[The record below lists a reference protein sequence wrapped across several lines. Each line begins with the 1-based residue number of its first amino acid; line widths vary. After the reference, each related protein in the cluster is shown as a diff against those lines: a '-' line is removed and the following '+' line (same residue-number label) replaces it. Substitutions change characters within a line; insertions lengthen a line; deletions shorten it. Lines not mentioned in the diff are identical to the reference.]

1 VRRLVAAAV
10 AGIVMLTACGGGGGG
25 GDGPQD
31 DVTGTTAALDD
42 QAKAREA
49 NLRLSD
55 FPTEWKSTPLPADAE
70 QVNAR
75 NNRELAACMGR
86 PPPEEL
92 RTAIADSNDFSAA
105 DTRRVTSSVQLVRT
119 EEIARDDFAALKG
132 EKSLACH
139 QTQVESEFRRQL
151 PAASPQVS
159 MDRFDLPQFGDETVG
174 FRVDATSL
182 AEGVQIRTFIDL
194 VFIRKGRAELSVSF
208 INRGTPFPAEL
219 RETLLQR
226 MVGRA

>member
-1 VRRLVAAAV
+1 MRRLVAAAV

-25 GDGPQD
+25 DTAED
-31 DVTGTTAALDD
+31 DATGTTAALDD
-42 QAKAREA
+42 QARAREA

-55 FPTEWKSTPLPADAE
+55 FPMEWKSSPLPADAE

-75 NNRELAACMGR
+75 NNRALAACMGR

-119 EEIARDDFAALKG
+119 EEIAREDFAALEG

-139 QTQVESEFRRQL
+139 LTQIESEFRRQL
-151 PAASPQVS
+151 PAANPQVS
-159 MDRFDLPQFGDETVG
+159 MDRFEVPQFGDETVA

-208 INRGTPFPAEL
+208 INRGTPFPTEL
-219 RETLLQR
+219 RQSLLQR